1 MTETSTVP
9 RSGLKREHPWWHRY
23 GSAVVAVGVAA
34 LLKSALRPWV
44 DQESPYLFFFA
55 AVMASAW
62 RGGAG
67 PGLLA
72 TLLAAAA
79 SDFLFRSPFYT
90 FGDVDRKQALRLAQ
104 FLSEGAVISLLGG
117 ALHRARR
124 RAQALAAGEQAA
136 RHEAEDARREAEAA
150 QADLARAFERE
161 KRIAETLQRSL
172 LLKIPPGRFDP
183 LDVAPFYEPA
193 LDEAEIGGDFYDA
206 FLLPGGQVAL
216 AVGDVSGKGL
226 GAAALTAEAKFAL
239 RALLYE
245 DAAPERALGRL
256 NRFLCLQQADRR
268 RAGDGE
274 GAGNRFLALSLAVVD
289 PASGRARLAAAGSEP
304 PLLLRAG
311 GGGAAAAEEIK
322 GAGGL
327 VLGVSEEQDEAA
339 YTAVDLV
346 LGAGDTLLLLTDG
359 ITEARAPGRGGAL
372 LEYEGVAA
380 LVGECCRGGES
391 VAALGQRVLDG
402 AKRFA
407 GGALRDDACLLLAR
421 RVQGGGISA
430 GG

>member
-1 MTETSTVP
+1 MTETATVP
-9 RSGLKREHPWWHRY
+9 WSSLKREHPWWHRY
-23 GSAVVAVGVAA
+23 GSAVVAVAVAA
-34 LLKSALRPWV
+34 LLKSALLPWV
-44 DQESPYLFFFA
+44 DNESPYLFFFA
-55 AVMASAW
+55 AVMVSAW

-72 TLLAAAA
+72 TLLSAAA
-79 SDFLFRSPFYT
+79 SDFLFRAPFYA
-90 FGDVDRKQALRLAQ
+90 FNRFDQAQALRLAQ

-136 RHEAEDARREAEAA
+136 RQEAEGARREAEAA
-150 QADLARAFERE
+150 HADLARAYERE
-161 KRIAETLQRSL
+161 RRITETLQRSL

-206 FLLPGGQVAL
+206 FLLPGGRVAL

-226 GAAALTAEAKFAL
+226 AAAALTAEAKFAL

-245 DAAPERALGRL
+245 DAAPDQAFARL

-268 RAGDGE
+268 RAGDS
-274 GAGNRFLALSLAVVD
+274 AGNRFVALSLAVID
-289 PASGRARLAAAGSEP
+289 PESGRARLAAAGAEP
-304 PLLLRAG
+304 SLLLRADG
-311 GGGAAAAEEIK
+311 GGGAEEIK

-327 VLGVSEEQDEAA
+327 VLGVSEDQDAA
-339 YTAVDLV
+339 SYTAVDLV
-346 LGAGDTLLLLTDG
+346 LDDGDTLLLLTDG

-372 LEYEGVAA
+372 LEYEGTIA
-380 LVGECCRGGES
+380 LIRESYRAGES
-391 VAALGQRVLDG
+391 VGVLGQRVLDG
-402 AKRFA
+402 ARRFA
-407 GGALRDDACLLLAR
+407 GGALRDDACILLAR
-421 RVQGGGISA
+421 WQ
-430 GG
+430 